1 MVLVESAN
9 FWIKVAGDIL
19 MTAVVVIPVLWGLQY
34 LKADNWRHIKTLR
47 IAQVLVVIVGVG
59 WLAAKIDTQLDA
71 RHSPS
76 NGLMQLTPSGK
87 LSEY

>member
-1 MVLVESAN
+1 
-9 FWIKVAGDIL
+9 
-19 MTAVVVIPVLWGLQY
+19 
-34 LKADNWRHIKTLR
+34 
-47 IAQVLVVIVGVG
+47 VVIVGVG

-71 RHSPS
+71 RQSPS